1 MGRLVAVDFMSLDG
15 VVQSVLSADE
25 DREGGFDEG
34 GWVPPYVDDVVGRF
48 MSETTAGAGA
58 LLLGRKTYEIFAST
72 WPYGDMD
79 DPAIAAMN
87 TMPKYVASRT
97 LRELR
102 WAGSVLLGADLATE
116 VDRIKTKVEG
126 EIVVPGSGDLLWTLI
141 EHDLVDEYR
150 ILVLPL
156 LLGGGKRLFA
166 EGTVP
171 RHLTLAST
179 RATPSGVLI
188 TTYRRATDDT
198 EVS

>member
-1 MGRLVAVDFMSLDG
+1 MGRLVAVDFVSLDG
-15 VVQSVLSADE
+15 VAQSVLSADE

-34 GWVPPYVDDVVGRF
+34 GWVPPYVDEAVERF
-48 MSETTAGAGA
+48 MSETTAGAEA
-58 LLLGRKTYEIFAST
+58 LLLGRKTYEIFAGT

-102 WAGSVLLGADLATE
+102 WTGSVLLGADLAPE
-116 VDRIKTKVEG
+116 VDRIKTEVKG
-126 EIVVPGSGDLLWTLI
+126 EIVVPGSGDLLRTLI

-150 ILVLPL
+150 LLVLPL

-188 TTYRRATDDT
+188 TTYHRTTNDA

>member
-58 LLLGRKTYEIFAST
+58 LLLGRKTYEIFAGT

-116 VDRIKTKVEG
+116 VDRIKTEVEG
-126 EIVVPGSGDLLWTLI
+126 EIVVPGSGDLLRTLI

-150 ILVLPL
+150 ILIFPL

-171 RHLTLAST
+171 RHLTLASA

-198 EVS
+198 EVP